1 MSEQDRKNAND
12 YHYSNYEKIYNAN
25 DLAEAKAIALEEMRI
40 ISEDDFIE
48 NDEEDKIRELADVEN
63 HN

>member
-1 MSEQDRKNAND
+1 MSEQDRRNANE
-12 YHYSNYEKIYNAN
+12 YHYSNYEKIYNAT

-40 ISEDDFIE
+40 ISDDDNI
-48 NDEEDKIRELADVEN
+48 EEDEIKELAKDVEN

>member
-1 MSEQDRKNAND
+1 MSEQDRRNANE
-12 YHYSNYEKIYNAN
+12 YHYSNYEKIYNAT

-40 ISEDDFIE
+40 ISDDEDI
-48 NDEEDKIRELADVEN
+48 DKEKELVTDVEN

>member
-1 MSEQDRKNAND
+1 MSEQDRRNANE
-12 YHYSNYEKIYNAN
+12 YHYSNYEKIYNAS

-40 ISEDDFIE
+40 IS
-48 NDEEDKIRELADVEN
+48 NDENIDKEKELVTDVEN